1 MQQIIGHDIIG
12 RAILEF
18 SRDRK
23 VGNRVKREI
32 VKRVEH
38 KNNLTPWISDLLH
51 QGNFYWIMDLDKTF
65 PLEQFA
71 NGCLLTDR
79 PNDPTLS
86 MIASDSEITA
96 QAGNDGYS
104 GLYTKRG
111 SYSEAESR
119 LITGGFRKVWTWGPA
134 YGNGPISS
142 ICLTRAEIGKAELGT
157 TAAIPDTDAV
167 ASCLLGDPGSYGWNE
182 SDDDTLG
189 KCQII
194 DYANERGYYVSY
206 SSGTITIEVYRV
218 PTLYLRFTDARCSAE
233 LIETHTISQTVDN
246 WNQLSA
252 SISYTGSAIHILTWQ
267 RNTGNLK
274 DYAIA
279 LSDLDSVTVTAHTYA
294 GITFNDGTE
303 NWRTRG
309 DIRKDILLIIGNYV
323 WGYSGNKIAKCNL
336 LGNNDADV
344 TVYDNPLGTLS
355 GYQNGPFV
363 YLPNGDW
370 YKTDISS
377 NPVSAAAET
386 VYQHNNRFY
395 RVYSHRTGGA
405 SDSGG
410 YAMNT
415 TGNGGVLASY
425 RAAATSSIQLLTYF
439 PYVTTVNNLQETL
452 TKSADLSMR
461 LQYDVTIGGA
471 S

>member
-1 MQQIIGHDIIG
+1 MQKIIGNT
-12 RAILEF
+12 ILEF
-18 SRDRK
+18 AREKK
-23 VGNRVKREI
+23 VNGRLKREVVNRVQ
-32 VKRVEH
+32 H
-38 KNNLTPWISDLLH
+38 KNNITPWMSDLLH
-51 QGNFYWIMDLDKTF
+51 QGNYCQIIEPSKML
-65 PLEQFA
+65 PLSQFA
-71 NGCLLTDR
+71 NGCILTDKA
-79 PNDPTLS
+79 NDASLS
-86 MIASDSEITA
+86 MIAGDSEITA
-96 QAGNDGYS
+96 QAGHDSYS
-104 GLYTKRG
+104 GTYSKRG
-111 SYSEAESR
+111 TFNAIESG
-119 LITGGFRKVWTWGPA
+119 LITNGIRNVWDWGTS
-134 YGNGPISS
+134 YGNGPIASV
-142 ICLTRAEIGKAELGT
+142 CLTRSEFGKTELGT
-157 TAAIPDTDAV
+157 TSAIPDTDAI
-167 ASCLLGDPGSYGWNE
+167 ASFILGGSGSYGWYE

-194 DYANERGYYVSY
+194 DFANERGYYVYY
-206 SSGTITIEVYRV
+206 SSGTIGIKVYRV
-218 PTLYLRFTDARCSAE
+218 PTLHLHLTDARFNAE

-246 WNQLSA
+246 WDQLSA

-344 TVYDNPLGTLS
+344 TVFDNPLGTLS

-377 NPVSAAAET
+377 NPVNAAAET

-395 RVYSHRTGGA
+395 RVYAHRTGGA
-405 SDSGG
+405 TDSGG

-415 TGNGGVLASY
+415 TGKGGVLASY
-425 RAAATSSIQLLTYF
+425 RAAAASSIQLLTYF

-452 TKSADLSMR
+452 IKSADLSMR

-471 S
+471 A